1 MKLKKLNI
9 IALAFA
15 SIAVCGCKTNDELNE
30 HHFDNKLFVD
40 MENPVNDFVFKVP
53 RFVFGYGS

>member
-40 MENPVNDFVFKVP
+40 MENPVNDFVFP
-53 RFVFGYGS
+53 QIRN